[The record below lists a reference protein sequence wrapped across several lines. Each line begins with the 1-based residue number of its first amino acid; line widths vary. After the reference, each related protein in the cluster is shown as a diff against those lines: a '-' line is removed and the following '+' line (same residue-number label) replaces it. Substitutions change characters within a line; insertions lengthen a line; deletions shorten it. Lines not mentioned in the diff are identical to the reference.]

1 MNIILI
7 LFFTTS
13 FTWAFLPIAPFNFY
27 CMRPDGNLNVR
38 LAHLTPHTNTPLA
51 IEKPWGKEEIIEHN
65 DKYVVKKIHMNKGHS
80 CSTQYHKY
88 KQETIV
94 VFSGEINVYIGLE
107 TSSKIMR
114 KLVPGDFITIRP
126 NIVHKIEALS
136 DCIFLET
143 STNELWDVIRL
154 QDNYN
159 RTSEVS
165 SARGD
170 STRFT

>member
-13 FTWAFLPIAPFNFY
+13 FTRAFLPLTPFKFY
-27 CMRPDGNLNVR
+27 CMRSFEHLNVR
-38 LAHLTPHTNTPLA
+38 LAHLKSDARTPLS
-51 IEKPWGKEEIIEHN
+51 IDKPWGKEEIIEHN
-65 DKYVVKKIHMNKGHS
+65 DKYVVKKIHMNNGHS

-94 VFSGEINVYIGLE
+94 VFSGEMNVYIGLE
-107 TSSKIMR
+107 TSSKFAR
-114 KLVPGDFITIRP
+114 KLVPGDFITILP

-136 DCIFLET
+136 DCVFLET
-143 STNELWDVIRL
+143 STNELWDVVRL

-159 RTSEVS
+159 RTNEVL
-165 SARGD
+165 
-170 STRFT
+170 